1 MSRITP
7 EQVRHVAKLAQL
19 ELPDDE
25 LEAIRHD
32 LDAVL
37 GYVEQLSELDVD
49 DVEPTTHA
57 VPLHLVLREDV
68 VVETLDRQEVLQNA
82 PSAQDGMFR
91 VPRVVEGGN

>member
-7 EQVRHVAKLAQL
+7 EEVRHVARLAQL
-19 ELPDDE
+19 ELGDEE
-25 LEAIRHD
+25 LEAIRLD

-37 GYVEQLSELDVD
+37 DYVDLLKELDVD

-57 VPLHLVLREDV
+57 VPLDLTLRADEV
-68 VVETLDRQEVLQNA
+68 VTTLTRQEVLQNA
-82 PSAQDGMFR
+82 PSARDGMFR